1 MDFHFPF
8 WASSWPRDL
17 TCVSCVSCI
26 GRYYCNPWKPCKTA
40 FCNILT
46 TTCNPTADECC
57 LTPSLSCF
65 QGPLSTAEI
74 LFGSVWLTTSISR
87 VTCDWNLI
95 SPYKNYLLWFIFS
108 SCRNTF
114 RIDTMHSK
122 QSYFLHHCTL
132 DFMHG
137 WIYMF
142 WVFANIEP
150 LFTTNMCI
158 IQFIEQFS
166 HISYSRG
173 HS

>member
-1 MDFHFPF
+1 M
-8 WASSWPRDL
+8 
-17 TCVSCVSCI
+17 CVCVC
-26 GRYYCNPWKPCKTA
+26 
-40 FCNILT
+40 LT
-46 TTCNPTADECC
+46 TATPGSHVRLHSANLTTSCNSTADEHC
-57 LTPSLSCF
+57 LTSSLSCF
-65 QGPLSTAEI
+65 QAPLSTAEI
-74 LFGSVWLTTSISR
+74 LLEGVWLSSSLSR
-87 VTCDWNLI
+87 VTSDWNLI

-132 DFMHG
+132 DFLHG

-142 WVFANIEP
+142 WVLENIEL

-158 IQFIEQFS
+158 NQFIEQFS

-173 HS
+173 YS